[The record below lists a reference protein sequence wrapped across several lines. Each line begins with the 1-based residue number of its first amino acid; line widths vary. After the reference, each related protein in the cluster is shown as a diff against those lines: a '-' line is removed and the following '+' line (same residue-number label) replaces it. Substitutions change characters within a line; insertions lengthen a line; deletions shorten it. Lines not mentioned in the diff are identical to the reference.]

1 MCREPSLGT
10 VMSCFDRSCVPA
22 YQTSIFRTIKNLR
35 LNHSGEEFAQQW
47 MRSEEFLNW
56 LKNPMSYIFA
66 DLQLNF
72 PASVLLQSLAKHS
85 GMDYGIM
92 TGGDIVPMGK
102 EGVTAMHKVFDW
114 AETSRRG

>member
-1 MCREPSLGT
+1 
-10 VMSCFDRSCVPA
+10 MSNFLEDLPL
-22 YQTSIFRTIKNLR
+22 TS
-35 LNHSGEEFAQQW
+35 SG
-47 MRSEEFLNW
+47 SFL
-56 LKNPMSYIFA
+56 LK
-66 DLQLNF
+66 
-72 PASVLLQSLAKHS
+72 SLAKHS